1 MSINSL
7 TNAAIAR
14 RSDFTK
20 FDPAPKGLSEI
31 AAAFSEHPKVDQVS
45 DPASD
50 KGANSVNTAL
60 NVLFGYIPTEV
71 LTLYVAIL
79 SVLKQ
84 PDKVELANAGSS
96 GWTVFW
102 CFLIATPVVVW
113 LSNGAKVIAANKP
126 VPLAYK
132 TWPVWEMF
140 AATLAYM
147 AWVLALPNNP
157 FIGQSWYSTGIA
169 GIAVLV
175 VSTFLGL
182 LAPFFQKQLKV

>member
-1 MSINSL
+1 MSINAL
-7 TNAAIAR
+7 TNAAVAR

-20 FDPAPKGLSEI
+20 FDPAPQGLAEI
-31 AAAFSEHPKVDQVS
+31 AAAFAEHPKS
-45 DPASD
+45 DTVNQPD

-79 SVLKQ
+79 SVLQ
-84 PDKVELANAGSS
+84 HPDTVNKANNS

-102 CFLIATPVVVW
+102 CFLVATPVVVW

-126 VPLAYK
+126 VPLAFR

-157 FIGQSWYSTGIA
+157 FISLSWYSTGIA

-182 LAPFFQKQLKV
+182 LAPFFQRQLKV